1 MQEMKAIDSENFVI
15 FGGDTNLRD
24 AEMVRVARLDG
35 IHVSYYVYISFCY
48 LHFVIE
54 MLFY

>member
-35 IHVSYYVYISFCY
+35 IYVSYVYISFCC
-48 LHFVIE
+48 LHFVIYI
-54 MLFY
+54 LFY